1 MGMWALD
8 SEDAEIAAALDRL
21 PALGQGQGH
30 GKVSPGTRLARF
42 KAPSLVLKPQ
52 REGGGNNVYREAI
65 PAFLDALPA
74 EEREAWIA
82 MEMIETPRGVSGYLV
97 RASPSSSGTDNGS
110 TEKKVVRAEVV
121 SELGIFGYA
130 LFGEG
135 VMVEREVGWLVRTK
149 GTESNEGGVAAGFSV
164 LDSVVLV

>member
-1 MGMWALD
+1 MIIFLD
-8 SEDAEIAAALDRL
+8 SEDAEIAAALEHL
-21 PALGQGQGH
+21 PVSGQGQGN
-30 GKVSPGTRLARF
+30 GKVPPGTRLARC

-97 RASPSSSGTDNGS
+97 RDNGS
-110 TEKKVVRAEVV
+110 TEKKVVRAEVI

-135 VMVEREVGWLVRTK
+135 EVVEWCIEF
-149 GTESNEGGVAAGFSV
+149 EGQGS
-164 LDSVVLV
+164 